1 MEEEVKRLH
10 QLIMDTNNQK
20 LKAQQDKIDQLDK
33 EMDECSSA
41 ITKAQVAAK
50 TAERYSTG
58 RSLYSFAVCAQGG
71 KGKANFVLSNSLKV
85 IFHQHFSSI
94 CLHYFSNIA

>member
-1 MEEEVKRLH
+1 MKRLH
-10 QLIMDTNNQK
+10 QLIMDTNNKK

-58 RSLYSFAVCAQGG
+58 AALTLC
-71 KGKANFVLSNSLKV
+71 
-85 IFHQHFSSI
+85 
-94 CLHYFSNIA
+94 